1 MVGVSVQ
8 RGSVGTPAV
17 QALMSALNAEIA
29 KRYPE
34 ENANFFRLDASET
47 APGRGAF
54 LVATVDG
61 EVVGRGAVRYLND
74 ADAEI
79 KRMYVTPS
87 FRGRGTGRALLAAL
101 EGEARSLGAT
111 RLVLETGERMP
122 EAVAFYERAG
132 FTVIPPFDEYVGA
145 RLSLCMG
152 KELH

>member
-1 MVGVSVQ
+1 MAGVRVQ
-8 RGSVGTPAV
+8 KGSVGSPAV
-17 QALMSALNAEIA
+17 QALISALNAEITEL
-29 KRYPE
+29 YPE
-34 ENANFFRLDASET
+34 EDANFFRLDASEV

-61 EVVGRGAVRYLND
+61 EVVGCGAVRRLD
-74 ADAEI
+74 GADAEI
-79 KRMYVTPS
+79 KRMYVMPS
-87 FRGRGTGRALLAAL
+87 FRGRGIGRALLGAL

>member
-1 MVGVSVQ
+1 MTGISVR
-8 RGSVGTPAV
+8 RGSIGSPAV
-17 QALMSALNAEIA
+17 QALISALNAEIA

-34 ENANFFRLDASET
+34 ENANFFRLDAGEI
-47 APGRGAF
+47 APGHGAF

-61 EVVGRGAVRYLND
+61 EVVGCGAVRSLDD

-79 KRMYVTPS
+79 KRMYVMPS
-87 FRGRGTGRALLAAL
+87 FRGRGIGRALLGAL